1 VFVRSC
7 YGVRQN
13 SAYRISQLE
22 SAGEIMTDNI
32 LSFLFGFILCM
43 YAVSELDLA
52 SVYDIDGVKTT
63 HMRGHFYRLVE
74 IDRAGK

>member
-1 VFVRSC
+1 
-7 YGVRQN
+7 
-13 SAYRISQLE
+13 
-22 SAGEIMTDNI
+22 MTDNI

-74 IDRAGK
+74 IDREGK